1 MYFHCAKDIHK
12 NQHAL
17 CKYLH
22 GCNIIPLMGV
32 GCVASGW
39 LQLIGFSVSIM
50 YAYVIV
56 TTLLLQV
63 IASIES
69 DTVSIVIVYSNTTQ
83 FEDF

>member
-1 MYFHCAKDIHK
+1 MDSTTR
-12 NQHAL
+12 L
-17 CKYLH
+17 
-22 GCNIIPLMGV
+22 
-32 GCVASGW
+32 W